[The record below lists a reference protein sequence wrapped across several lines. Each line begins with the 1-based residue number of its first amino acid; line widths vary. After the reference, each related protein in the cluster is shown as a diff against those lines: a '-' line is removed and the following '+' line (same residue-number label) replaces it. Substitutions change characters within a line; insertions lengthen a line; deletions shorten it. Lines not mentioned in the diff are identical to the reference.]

1 MTPAG
6 EPPDPAPLVRPA
18 AGGVARPS
26 TRPSPRRQPEELPSM
41 SLLEHLE
48 ELRGRLLRVLGALL
62 VGFFLCWWQK
72 ERIFEFLAA
81 PAYRYLPKGQK
92 LVILSVT
99 DAFMLYVKVSLL
111 AALFLAAPFV
121 LYHVWQFVR
130 PGLYRRERAYA
141 LAFIVSGSALF
152 LAGGAFAYYV
162 AFPFSVEFLLDM
174 GRDFTPAIT
183 GPSYLSFLMTVI
195 LGLALMFELPLV
207 IVFLARVGLVT
218 PGFLLRNFRWAVLV
232 IFAAAAIIT
241 PTSDVFNLCLFA
253 VPTLLLYLLGVAAA
267 ALVGRAKTRAAAAEE
282 AEMEEGEAALP

>member
-1 MTPAG
+1 MSDEQSAPVVRRRPPA
-6 EPPDPAPLVRPA
+6 L
-18 AGGVARPS
+18 
-26 TRPSPRRQPEELPSM
+26 RREREELPSM

-48 ELRGRLLRVLGALL
+48 ELRSRLMWVIATLGVA
-62 VGFFLCWWQK
+62 FFVAWWQK
-72 ERIFEFLAA
+72 EAIFGFLAK
-81 PAYRYLPKGQK
+81 PAYRYLPKGQR

-99 DAFMLYVKVSLL
+99 DAFMLYVKVALL
-111 AALFLAAPFV
+111 AALFAGAPV
-121 LYHVWQFVR
+121 ILYHLWKFIR
-130 PGLYRRERAYA
+130 PGLYSRERAYA
-141 LAFIVSGSALF
+141 LGFIVSGTLLF
-152 LAGGAFAYYV
+152 VSGGAFAYYV

-218 PGFLLRNFRWAVLV
+218 PRFLLRNFRWAVLV
-232 IFAAAAIIT
+232 IFVAAAIIT

-267 ALVGRAKTRAAAAEE
+267 AMVGRAKSRAAEAAEAEE
-282 AEMEEGEAALP
+282 AAEAALS

>member
-1 MTPAG
+1 MVPPTARQEREPEQLPA
-6 EPPDPAPLVRPA
+6 
-18 AGGVARPS
+18 
-26 TRPSPRRQPEELPSM
+26 M

-48 ELRGRLLRVLGALL
+48 ELRNRLMWVIGALG
-62 VGFFLCWWQK
+62 VSFGVCWWK
-72 ERIFEFLAA
+72 VEAIFDFLAK

-99 DAFMLYVKVSLL
+99 DALMLYIKVALL
-111 AALFLAAPFV
+111 ASLFAAAPV
-121 LYHVWQFVR
+121 ILYHLWKFIR
-130 PGLYRRERAYA
+130 PGLYSRERYYA
-141 LAFIVSGSALF
+141 LGFIVSGSLLF
-152 LAGGAFAYYV
+152 LSGGAFAYYV
-162 AFPFSVEFLLDM
+162 AFPFSVEFLLEM
-174 GRDFTPAIT
+174 GRNFTPAIT

-218 PGFLLRNFRWAVLV
+218 PRFLLRNFRWAVLV

-267 ALVGRAKTRAAAAEE
+267 AMVGRAKSRAAEALEAEE
-282 AEMEEGEAALP
+282 AAEALS

>member
-1 MTPAG
+1 MSDS
-6 EPPDPAPLVRPA
+6 PPPKVRPA
-18 AGGVARPS
+18 AGAVARPS
-26 TRPSPRRQPEELPSM
+26 RRPPALQREPEELPSM

-48 ELRGRLLRVLGALL
+48 ELRSRLMWVIGALG
-62 VGFFLCWWQK
+62 VAFFVAWWQK
-72 ERIFEFLAA
+72 EAIFGFLAK
-81 PAYRYLPKGQK
+81 PAYRYLPKGQR

-99 DAFMLYVKVSLL
+99 DAFMLYIKVSLL
-111 AALFLAAPFV
+111 TALFAAAPFV
-121 LYHVWQFVR
+121 LYHLWAFIR

-141 LAFIVSGSALF
+141 VAFIVSGSTLF

-218 PGFLLRNFRWAVLV
+218 PRFLLRNFRWAVLV
-232 IFAAAAIIT
+232 IFGAAAIIT

-253 VPTLLLYLLGVAAA
+253 VPTMLLYLLGVAAA
-267 ALVGRAKTRAAAAEE
+267 AMVGRAKKRADEAAEAEEE
-282 AEMEEGEAALP
+282 AEAAYT

>member
-1 MTPAG
+1 MTGAG
-6 EPPDPAPLVRPA
+6 SPRDEAPLVRPA

-26 TRPSPRRQPEELPSM
+26 GWKPPRREPEELPSM

-48 ELRGRLLRVLGALL
+48 ELRTRLLRVLGALL
-62 VGFFLCWWQK
+62 AAFLLCWWQK
-72 ERIFEFLAA
+72 ERIFHFLAE

-92 LVILSVT
+92 LVVLSVT
-99 DAFMLYVKVSLL
+99 DALMLYIKVSLL
-111 AALFLAAPFV
+111 AALFLAAPVV
-121 LYHVWQFVR
+121 LYHVWQFIR

-141 LAFIVSGSALF
+141 LGFIVSGTTLF

-218 PGFLLRNFRWAVLV
+218 PGFLLKNFRWAVLV

-267 ALVGRAKTRAAAAEE
+267 ALVGRAKTRAQAAEE
-282 AEMEEGEAALP
+282 AELEDGEAALP